1 MHKHCE
7 NAADLAQFLVD
18 HKGVKK
24 VIYPFLPSH
33 PQYEL
38 AKKQMNSGGGIVTC
52 DLEGSKQNVF
62 QFINRLKMLSITAN
76 LGDTRT
82 IVTHPATTTH
92 SKLTSAERL
101 EIGITDQTLRF
112 SVGLEHIDDIRDD
125 LDQAL
130 SNF

>member
-1 MHKHCE
+1 M
-7 NAADLAQFLVD
+7 NA
-18 HKGVKK
+18 
-24 VIYPFLPSH
+24 
-33 PQYEL
+33 
-38 AKKQMNSGGGIVTC
+38 GGGIVTC